1 LEALTLHESKL
12 QNDPS
17 TKKGTKRYWKTV
29 VAAFRKSWPALLTSE
44 LRRVTVEQCEDW
56 AGKAVKAMSPM
67 RFNNSLL
74 VLKSMFRIAVK
85 RGVRRTNPALAIKR
99 AKVRR
104 KDLSGKL
111 PNEERFSK
119 WVTALRKQAVV
130 HPTTAPIWWN
140 FSPTPGCGLA
150 NPIMCFGSTVI
161 SRRVKSLSPALLKT
175 EQKTVLSGVSR

>member
-1 LEALTLHESKL
+1 
-12 QNDPS
+12 
-17 TKKGTKRYWKTV
+17 
-29 VAAFRKSWPALLTSE
+29 LLTSE

-111 PNEERFSK
+111 PNEERFG
-119 WVTALRKQAVV
+119 
-130 HPTTAPIWWN
+130 N
-140 FSPTPGCGLA
+140 G
-150 NPIMCFGSTVI
+150 
-161 SRRVKSLSPALLKT
+161 
-175 EQKTVLSGVSR
+175 